1 MGDFGKSII
10 FVKNALPLYSS
21 FNYVQVAAGKHN
33 AFYERLKPQFGR
45 RLSWGCKNKIIG
57 IRMSVVDAG
66 KEDKVGFDW
75 EEEILEEID
84 PLGFQ
89 APWRKS
95 KRNYSKLEEGETDIG
110 DWAERARSSSLR
122 AIQAR
127 GFNATLEDLLPR
139 KKKKSRRNKKKI
151 SEKNLK
157 LKLSDLSLE
166 KYDSDIDE
174 VNTRLENAIKRL
186 GGETFREKHDTMKSE
201 FREKIANYSEPTNR
215 KKEVALNKGLVE
227 AATAQDVLIE
237 VTEVIEAVSKGL
249 SPSPLT
255 PLNMATALHRIAKN
269 MEKVSLMKGNRLAFA
284 RQRDMAVLVSV
295 AMGSLPQCSAQG
307 ISNIAWALSKIGGES
322 LYWSEMDRIAE
333 VAATRMSEFNA
344 QNVANIAGAFASMQH
359 AAPDLFTELAK
370 RASCIA
376 STFRS
381 QELAQFLWAFAALY
395 QPADPLL
402 DSLDLICNGLI
413 IKNDIGYDLN
423 ARNSGS
429 KANST
434 DGIAESIELTRQ
446 RPEEKPEAY
455 DCKPDLV
462 KADEDYIETKAEA
475 EITDMQLND
484 QLWCQDEVD
493 ISGTIGCT
501 EHNEHQQLA
510 NDYAGIDVQG
520 DTVSV
525 FNDFTRDQLANVAW
539 SYTVLNQMGRPFFSY
554 IWKKLIEFEAQRI
567 SALYREDI
575 MFAWQLHQVNQ
586 CLKLECSHLG
596 LSIGSDL
603 EHRVAEACK
612 TKRFNKKT
620 TSLFQKEVG
629 RLLVSTG
636 YDWEREY
643 RVDGYILDSVVSDK
657 KVALEI
663 DGPTHFSRNTGS
675 PLGHTMLKRRYLA
688 AAGWNLMSLSLQEWE
703 ELRGESEQME
713 FLRTLLKDAF

>member
-1 MGDFGKSII
+1 MGDFGKSI
-10 FVKNALPLYSS
+10 FVKNALSLYSS
-21 FNYVQVAAGKHN
+21 FKYVQVAAGNNN
-33 AFYERLKPQFGR
+33 ALFGSQKLQFGG
-45 RLSWGCKNKIIG
+45 RLSWGCKSKSSG
-57 IRMSVVDAG
+57 IRMSVVDVG
-66 KEDKVGFDW
+66 KEDRAGFDW
-75 EEEILEEID
+75 ESEILEEID

-89 APWRKS
+89 APSRKA
-95 KRNYSKLEEGETDIG
+95 KRNHSKLEEEEMDIG

-127 GFNATLEDLLPR
+127 GLNTTLEDLLPR
-139 KKKKSRRNKKKI
+139 KKKKGRRNKKKI

-157 LKLSDLSLE
+157 FKLSDLSLE

-186 GGETFREKHDTMKSE
+186 GGETLREKHDAMKSE
-201 FREKIANYSEPTNR
+201 FREKIASYSEPTNR
-215 KKEVALNKGLVE
+215 KKEVALNKDLVE
-227 AATAQDVLIE
+227 AATAQDVLME
-237 VTEVIEAVSKGL
+237 VTDVIEAVSKGL

-255 PLNMATALHRIAKN
+255 PFNMATALHRIAKN
-269 MEKVSLMKGNRLAFA
+269 MEKVSMMKSNRLAFA

-333 VAATRMSEFNA
+333 VAVTRMSEFNA

-359 AAPDLFTELAK
+359 ASPDLFTELAK

-402 DSLDLICNGLI
+402 DSLDFICNGFI
-413 IKNDIGYDLN
+413 SKNDTGDDLN
-423 ARNSGS
+423 ARNSDS

-434 DGIAESIELTRQ
+434 EGTAESSELTRQ
-446 RPEEKPEAY
+446 RPGGKPEAY

-462 KADEDYIETKAEA
+462 KAGEVYIEAKAKA
-475 EITDMQLND
+475 KITDMQLND
-484 QLWCQDEVD
+484 QLLCRDEVK
-493 ISGTIGCT
+493 ISGTRGLT
-501 EHNEHQQLA
+501 EHDEYQQLA
-510 NDYAGIDVQG
+510 NNDGGIDVQG
-520 DTVSV
+520 TTMSV

-586 CLKLECSHLG
+586 CLKLECPHLG
-596 LSIGSDL
+596 LSVGSDL

-643 RVDGYILDSVVSDK
+643 RVDGYILDSVLSDK

-663 DGPTHFSRNTGS
+663 DGPTHFARNTGS

-688 AAGWNLMSLSLQEWE
+688 AAGWNVMSLSLQDWE
-703 ELRGESEQME
+703 ELRGESDQME
-713 FLRTLLKDAF
+713 FLRTLLKDAL

>member
-1 MGDFGKSII
+1 MGDFGKTI
-10 FVKNALPLYSS
+10 FVKNALPVYPS
-21 FNYVQVAAGKHN
+21 FKYVQVAAGNNN
-33 AFYERLKPQFGR
+33 AFYGSHKLQFGG
-45 RLSWGCKNKIIG
+45 RLSLGCKSKSSG
-57 IRMSVVDAG
+57 IRMSIVDVG
-66 KEDKVGFDW
+66 KEDKAGFDL
-75 EEEILEEID
+75 EAEILEEID

-89 APWRKS
+89 APWRKA
-95 KRNYSKLEEGETDIG
+95 KRNHSKVEEKEVDIG

-127 GFNATLEDLLPR
+127 GFNATLDDLLPR
-139 KKKKSRRNKKKI
+139 KKKKGRRSKKKI
-151 SEKNLK
+151 LQKNIK
-157 LKLSDLSLE
+157 FKLSDLSLE
-166 KYDSDIDE
+166 NYDSDIDE

-186 GGETFREKHDTMKSE
+186 GGEALREKHDAMKSE
-201 FREKIANYSEPTNR
+201 FREKIASYSEPTNR
-215 KKEVALNKGLVE
+215 KKEITLNKGLVE
-227 AATAQDVLIE
+227 AATAQDVLTE

-255 PLNMATALHRIAKN
+255 PFNMATALHRIAKN
-269 MEKVSLMKGNRLAFA
+269 MEKVSLMKSNRLAFA

-359 AAPDLFTELAK
+359 TSPDFFTELAK

-376 STFRS
+376 STFKS

-395 QPADPLL
+395 HSADPLL
-402 DSLDLICNGLI
+402 DSLDFIF
-413 IKNDIGYDLN
+413 NDSISKHDTGDDLN
-423 ARNSGS
+423 AINSDS

-434 DGIAESIELTRQ
+434 EGTAESSEVTKQ
-446 RPEEKPEAY
+446 RPGAKPEAY
-455 DCKPDLV
+455 CCIPDLV
-462 KADEDYIETKAEA
+462 ETSEDYIEARAKAEV
-475 EITDMQLND
+475 TKMQLKD

-493 ISGTIGCT
+493 ISGTIGVT
-501 EHNEHQQLA
+501 EQHEYQELA
-510 NDYAGIDVQG
+510 NNDGGIDVQVA
-520 DTVSV
+520 TMSV

-586 CLKLECSHLG
+586 CLKLECPHLG
-596 LSIGSDL
+596 LSVGSDL

-612 TKRFNKKT
+612 TKRFNTKT

-643 RVDGYILDSVVSDK
+643 RVDGYILDSVLSDK

-663 DGPTHFSRNTGS
+663 DGPTHFARNTGS

-688 AAGWNLMSLSLQEWE
+688 AAGWNVISLSLEDWE
-703 ELRGESEQME
+703 ELHGESEQMQ
-713 FLRTLLKDAF
+713 FLRTLLKDVL

>member
-1 MGDFGKSII
+1 MGDFGKSI
-10 FVKNALPLYSS
+10 FVKNALPVYPS
-21 FNYVQVAAGKHN
+21 FKYVQVAAGNNN
-33 AFYERLKPQFGR
+33 AFYGSHKLQFGG
-45 RLSWGCKNKIIG
+45 RLSLGCKSKSSG
-57 IRMSVVDAG
+57 IRMSIVDVG
-66 KEDKVGFDW
+66 KEDKAVFDL
-75 EEEILEEID
+75 EAEILEEID

-89 APWRKS
+89 APWRKA
-95 KRNYSKLEEGETDIG
+95 KRNHSKVEEKEVDIG

-127 GFNATLEDLLPR
+127 GFNATLDDLLPR
-139 KKKKSRRNKKKI
+139 KKKKGRRSKKKI
-151 SEKNLK
+151 LQKNIK
-157 LKLSDLSLE
+157 FKLSDLSLE
-166 KYDSDIDE
+166 NYDSDIDE

-186 GGETFREKHDTMKSE
+186 GGETLREKHDAMKSE
-201 FREKIANYSEPTNR
+201 FREKIASYSEPTNR
-215 KKEVALNKGLVE
+215 KKEIALNKGLVE
-227 AATAQDVLIE
+227 AATAQDVLTE

-255 PLNMATALHRIAKN
+255 PFNMATALHRIAKN
-269 MEKVSLMKGNRLAFA
+269 MEKVSLMKSNRLAFA

-359 AAPDLFTELAK
+359 TSPDLFTELAK

-376 STFRS
+376 STFKS

-395 QPADPLL
+395 HSADPLL
-402 DSLDLICNGLI
+402 DSLDFIF
-413 IKNDIGYDLN
+413 NDSISKHDTGDDLN
-423 ARNSGS
+423 AIISDS
-429 KANST
+429 KENST
-434 DGIAESIELTRQ
+434 EGTAESSEVTKQ
-446 RPEEKPEAY
+446 RPGAKPEAI
-455 DCKPDLV
+455 CCIPDLV
-462 KADEDYIETKAEA
+462 ETSEDYIEARAKAEV
-475 EITDMQLND
+475 TKMQLKD
-484 QLWCQDEVD
+484 QLWCEDEVD
-493 ISGTIGCT
+493 ISGTIGVT
-501 EHNEHQQLA
+501 EQHEYQELA
-510 NDYAGIDVQG
+510 NNDGGIDVQVA
-520 DTVSV
+520 TMSV

-586 CLKLECSHLG
+586 CLKLECPHLG
-596 LSIGSDL
+596 LSVGSDL

-612 TKRFNKKT
+612 TKRFNTKT

-643 RVDGYILDSVVSDK
+643 RVDGYILDSVLSDK

-663 DGPTHFSRNTGS
+663 DGPTHFARNTGS

-688 AAGWNLMSLSLQEWE
+688 AAGWNVISLSLEDWE
-703 ELRGESEQME
+703 ELHGESEQMQ
-713 FLRTLLKDAF
+713 FLRTLLKDVL

>member
-1 MGDFGKSII
+1 MGDFGNSI
-10 FVKNALPLYSS
+10 FVKNALSLYPS
-21 FNYVQVAAGKHN
+21 FKYVQVAAGNNN
-33 AFYERLKPQFGR
+33 AFYGSHKLQFGG
-45 RLSWGCKNKIIG
+45 RLSLGCKSKSSG
-57 IRMSVVDAG
+57 IRMSIVDVR
-66 KEDKVGFDW
+66 KEDKAGFDL
-75 EEEILEEID
+75 EAEILEEID

-89 APWRKS
+89 APWRKA
-95 KRNYSKLEEGETDIG
+95 KRNHSKVEEKEVDIG

-127 GFNATLEDLLPR
+127 GFNATLDDLLPR
-139 KKKKSRRNKKKI
+139 KKKKGRRSKKKI
-151 SEKNLK
+151 LQKNIK
-157 LKLSDLSLE
+157 FKLSDLSLE
-166 KYDSDIDE
+166 NYDSDIDE

-186 GGETFREKHDTMKSE
+186 GGETLREKHDAMKSE
-201 FREKIANYSEPTNR
+201 FREKIASYSEPTNR

-227 AATAQDVLIE
+227 AATAQDVLTE

-255 PLNMATALHRIAKN
+255 PFNMATALHRIAKN
-269 MEKVSLMKGNRLAFA
+269 MEKVSLMKSNRLAFA

-359 AAPDLFTELAK
+359 TSPDLFTELAK

-376 STFRS
+376 STFKS

-395 QPADPLL
+395 HSADPLL
-402 DSLDLICNGLI
+402 DSLDFIFNGLI
-413 IKNDIGYDLN
+413 IKHDTGDDLN
-423 ARNSGS
+423 AINSDS

-434 DGIAESIELTRQ
+434 KGTAESSEVAKQ
-446 RPEEKPEAY
+446 RPGAKPEAY
-455 DCKPDLV
+455 CCIPDLV
-462 KADEDYIETKAEA
+462 KTSEDYIEARAKAEVT
-475 EITDMQLND
+475 EMQLKD

-493 ISGTIGCT
+493 ISGTIGVT
-501 EHNEHQQLA
+501 EHHEYQELA
-510 NDYAGIDVQG
+510 NNDGGIDVQVA
-520 DTVSV
+520 TMSV

-586 CLKLECSHLG
+586 CLKLECPHLG
-596 LSIGSDL
+596 LSVGSDL

-636 YDWEREY
+636 CDWEREY
-643 RVDGYILDSVVSDK
+643 RVDGYILDSVLSDK

-663 DGPTHFSRNTGS
+663 DGPTHFARNTGS

-688 AAGWNLMSLSLQEWE
+688 AAGWNVISLSLEDWE
-703 ELRGESEQME
+703 ELHGESEQMQ
-713 FLRTLLKDAF
+713 FLRTLLKDVL

>member
-1 MGDFGKSII
+1 MGDFGKSI
-10 FVKNALPLYSS
+10 FVKNALPVYPS
-21 FNYVQVAAGKHN
+21 FKYVQVAAGNNN
-33 AFYERLKPQFGR
+33 AFYGSHKLQFGG
-45 RLSWGCKNKIIG
+45 RLSLGCKSKSSG
-57 IRMSVVDAG
+57 IRMSIVDVG
-66 KEDKVGFDW
+66 KEDKAGFDL
-75 EEEILEEID
+75 EAEILEEID

-89 APWRKS
+89 APWRKA
-95 KRNYSKLEEGETDIG
+95 KRNHSKVEEKEVDIG

-127 GFNATLEDLLPR
+127 GFNATLDDLLPR
-139 KKKKSRRNKKKI
+139 KKKKGRSKKKI
-151 SEKNLK
+151 LQKNIK
-157 LKLSDLSLE
+157 FKLSDLSLE
-166 KYDSDIDE
+166 NYDSDIDK

-186 GGETFREKHDTMKSE
+186 GGETLREKHDAMKSE
-201 FREKIANYSEPTNR
+201 FREKIASYSEPTNR
-215 KKEVALNKGLVE
+215 KKEIALNKGLVE
-227 AATAQDVLIE
+227 AATAQDVLTE

-255 PLNMATALHRIAKN
+255 PFNMATALHRLAKN
-269 MEKVSLMKGNRLAFA
+269 MEKVSLMKSNRLAFA

-359 AAPDLFTELAK
+359 TSPDLFTELAK

-376 STFRS
+376 STFKS

-395 QPADPLL
+395 HSADPLL
-402 DSLDLICNGLI
+402 DSLDFIF
-413 IKNDIGYDLN
+413 NDSISKHDTGDDLN
-423 ARNSGS
+423 AINSDY

-434 DGIAESIELTRQ
+434 EGTAESSEVTKQ
-446 RPEEKPEAY
+446 RPGAKPEAY
-455 DCKPDLV
+455 CCIPDLV
-462 KADEDYIETKAEA
+462 ETSEDYIEARAKAEV
-475 EITDMQLND
+475 TKMQLKD

-493 ISGTIGCT
+493 ISGTIGVT
-501 EHNEHQQLA
+501 EQHEYQELA
-510 NDYAGIDVQG
+510 NNDGGIDVQVA
-520 DTVSV
+520 TMSV

-586 CLKLECSHLG
+586 CLKLECPHLG
-596 LSIGSDL
+596 LSVGSDL

-612 TKRFNKKT
+612 TKRFNTKT

-643 RVDGYILDSVVSDK
+643 RVDGYILDSVLSDK

-663 DGPTHFSRNTGS
+663 DGPTHFARNTGS

-688 AAGWNLMSLSLQEWE
+688 AAGWNVISLSLEDWE
-703 ELRGESEQME
+703 ELHGESEQMQ
-713 FLRTLLKDAF
+713 FLRTLLKDVL

>member
-1 MGDFGKSII
+1 M
-10 FVKNALPLYSS
+10 
-21 FNYVQVAAGKHN
+21 
-33 AFYERLKPQFGR
+33 
-45 RLSWGCKNKIIG
+45 
-57 IRMSVVDAG
+57 
-66 KEDKVGFDW
+66 
-75 EEEILEEID
+75 
-84 PLGFQ
+84 
-89 APWRKS
+89 
-95 KRNYSKLEEGETDIG
+95 
-110 DWAERARSSSLR
+110 
-122 AIQAR
+122 
-127 GFNATLEDLLPR
+127 
-139 KKKKSRRNKKKI
+139 
-151 SEKNLK
+151 
-157 LKLSDLSLE
+157 
-166 KYDSDIDE
+166 
-174 VNTRLENAIKRL
+174 
-186 GGETFREKHDTMKSE
+186 
-201 FREKIANYSEPTNR
+201 
-215 KKEVALNKGLVE
+215 VE
-227 AATAQDVLIE
+227 AATAQDVLTE

-255 PLNMATALHRIAKN
+255 PFNMATALHRIAKN
-269 MEKVSLMKGNRLAFA
+269 MEKVSLMKSNRLAFA

-359 AAPDLFTELAK
+359 SSPDLFTELAK

-376 STFRS
+376 STFKS

-395 QPADPLL
+395 HSADPLL
-402 DSLDLICNGLI
+402 DSLDFIF
-413 IKNDIGYDLN
+413 NDSISKHDTGDDLN
-423 ARNSGS
+423 AINSDY

-434 DGIAESIELTRQ
+434 EGTAESSEVTKQ
-446 RPEEKPEAY
+446 RPGAKPEAY
-455 DCKPDLV
+455 CCIPDLV
-462 KADEDYIETKAEA
+462 ETSEDYIEARAKAEV
-475 EITDMQLND
+475 TKMQLKD

-493 ISGTIGCT
+493 ISGTIGVT
-501 EHNEHQQLA
+501 EQHEYQELA
-510 NDYAGIDVQG
+510 NNDGGIDVQVA
-520 DTVSV
+520 TMSV

-586 CLKLECSHLG
+586 CLKLECPHLG
-596 LSIGSDL
+596 LSVGSDL

-612 TKRFNKKT
+612 TKRFNTKT

-643 RVDGYILDSVVSDK
+643 RVDGYILDSVLSDK

-663 DGPTHFSRNTGS
+663 DGPTHFARNTGS

-688 AAGWNLMSLSLQEWE
+688 AAGWNVISLSLEDWE
-703 ELRGESEQME
+703 ELHGESEQMQ
-713 FLRTLLKDAF
+713 FLRTLLKDVL

>member
-1 MGDFGKSII
+1 MGDFGKSI
-10 FVKNALPLYSS
+10 FVKNALPVYPS
-21 FNYVQVAAGKHN
+21 FKYVQVAAGNNN
-33 AFYERLKPQFGR
+33 AFYGSHKLQFGG
-45 RLSWGCKNKIIG
+45 RLSLGCKSKSSG
-57 IRMSVVDAG
+57 IRMSIVDVG
-66 KEDKVGFDW
+66 KEDKAGFDL
-75 EEEILEEID
+75 EAEILEEID

-89 APWRKS
+89 APWRKA
-95 KRNYSKLEEGETDIG
+95 KRNHSKVEEKEVDIG

-127 GFNATLEDLLPR
+127 GFNATLDDLLPR
-139 KKKKSRRNKKKI
+139 KKKKGRSKKKI
-151 SEKNLK
+151 LQKNIK
-157 LKLSDLSLE
+157 FKLSDLSLE
-166 KYDSDIDE
+166 NYDSDIDK

-186 GGETFREKHDTMKSE
+186 GGETLREKHDAMKSE
-201 FREKIANYSEPTNR
+201 FREKIASYSEPTNR
-215 KKEVALNKGLVE
+215 KKEIALNKGLVE
-227 AATAQDVLIE
+227 AATAQDVLTE

-255 PLNMATALHRIAKN
+255 PFNMATALHRIAKN
-269 MEKVSLMKGNRLAFA
+269 MEKVSLMKSNRLAFA

-359 AAPDLFTELAK
+359 SSPDLFTELAK

-376 STFRS
+376 STFKS

-395 QPADPLL
+395 HSADPLL
-402 DSLDLICNGLI
+402 DSLDFIF
-413 IKNDIGYDLN
+413 NDSISKHDTGDDLN
-423 ARNSGS
+423 AINSDY

-434 DGIAESIELTRQ
+434 EGTAESSEVTKQ
-446 RPEEKPEAY
+446 RPGAKPEAY
-455 DCKPDLV
+455 CCIPDLV
-462 KADEDYIETKAEA
+462 ETSEDYIEARAKAEV
-475 EITDMQLND
+475 TKMQLKD

-493 ISGTIGCT
+493 ISGTIGVT
-501 EHNEHQQLA
+501 EQHEYQELA
-510 NDYAGIDVQG
+510 NNDGGIDVQVA
-520 DTVSV
+520 TMSV

-586 CLKLECSHLG
+586 CLKLECPHLG
-596 LSIGSDL
+596 LSVGSDL

-612 TKRFNKKT
+612 TKRFNTKT

-643 RVDGYILDSVVSDK
+643 RVDGYILDSVLSDK

-663 DGPTHFSRNTGS
+663 DGPTHFARNTGS

-688 AAGWNLMSLSLQEWE
+688 AAGWNVISLSLEDWE
-703 ELRGESEQME
+703 ELHGESEQMQ
-713 FLRTLLKDAF
+713 FLRTLLKDVL

>member
-1 MGDFGKSII
+1 MGDFGKSI
-10 FVKNALPLYSS
+10 FVKNALPVYPS
-21 FNYVQVAAGKHN
+21 FKYVQVAAGNNN
-33 AFYERLKPQFGR
+33 AFYGSHKLQFGG
-45 RLSWGCKNKIIG
+45 RLSLGCKSKSSG
-57 IRMSVVDAG
+57 IRMSIVDVG
-66 KEDKVGFDW
+66 KEDKAGFDL
-75 EEEILEEID
+75 EAEILEEID

-89 APWRKS
+89 APWRKA
-95 KRNYSKLEEGETDIG
+95 KRNHSKVEEKEVDIG

-127 GFNATLEDLLPR
+127 GFNATLDDLLPR
-139 KKKKSRRNKKKI
+139 KKKKGRSKKKI
-151 SEKNLK
+151 LQKNIK
-157 LKLSDLSLE
+157 FKLSDLSLE
-166 KYDSDIDE
+166 NYDSDIDK

-186 GGETFREKHDTMKSE
+186 GGETLREKHDAMKSE
-201 FREKIANYSEPTNR
+201 FREKIASYSEPTNR
-215 KKEVALNKGLVE
+215 KKEIALNKGLVE
-227 AATAQDVLIE
+227 AATAQDVLTE

-255 PLNMATALHRIAKN
+255 PFNMATALHRIAKN
-269 MEKVSLMKGNRLAFA
+269 MEKVSLMKSNRLAFA

-359 AAPDLFTELAK
+359 TSPDLFTELAK

-376 STFRS
+376 STFKS

-395 QPADPLL
+395 HSADPLL
-402 DSLDLICNGLI
+402 DSLDFIF
-413 IKNDIGYDLN
+413 NDSISKHDTGDDLN
-423 ARNSGS
+423 AINSDY

-434 DGIAESIELTRQ
+434 EGTAESSEVTKQ
-446 RPEEKPEAY
+446 RPGAKPEAY
-455 DCKPDLV
+455 CCIPDLV
-462 KADEDYIETKAEA
+462 ETSEDYIEARAKAEV
-475 EITDMQLND
+475 TKMQLKD

-493 ISGTIGCT
+493 ISGTIGVT
-501 EHNEHQQLA
+501 EQHEYQELA
-510 NDYAGIDVQG
+510 NNDGGIDVQVA
-520 DTVSV
+520 TMSV

-586 CLKLECSHLG
+586 CLKLECPHLG
-596 LSIGSDL
+596 LSVGSDL

-612 TKRFNKKT
+612 TKRFNTKT

-643 RVDGYILDSVVSDK
+643 RVDGYILDSVLSDK

-663 DGPTHFSRNTGS
+663 DGPTHFARNTGS

-688 AAGWNLMSLSLQEWE
+688 AAGWNVISLSLEDWE
-703 ELRGESEQME
+703 ELHGESEQMQ
-713 FLRTLLKDAF
+713 FLRTLLKDVL

>member
-1 MGDFGKSII
+1 MGDFGKAI
-10 FVKNALPLYSS
+10 FVKNALPLYPS
-21 FNYVQVAAGKHN
+21 FKYVQVAAGNNN
-33 AFYERLKPQFGR
+33 AFYGSHKLQFGG
-45 RLSWGCKNKIIG
+45 RLSLGCKSKSSG
-57 IRMSVVDAG
+57 IRMSIVDVG
-66 KEDKVGFDW
+66 KEDKASFDW
-75 EEEILEEID
+75 EAEILEEID

-89 APWRKS
+89 APWRKA
-95 KRNYSKLEEGETDIG
+95 KRNHSKVEEKEMDIG

-127 GFNATLEDLLPR
+127 GFNATLDDLLPR
-139 KKKKSRRNKKKI
+139 KRKKGRKNKKKI
-151 SEKNLK
+151 SEKNIK
-157 LKLSDLSLE
+157 FKLSDLSLE

-186 GGETFREKHDTMKSE
+186 GGETLREKHDAMKSE
-201 FREKIANYSEPTNR
+201 FREKIASYSEPTNR
-215 KKEVALNKGLVE
+215 KKEIALNKGLVE
-227 AATAQDVLIE
+227 AATAQDVLTE

-255 PLNMATALHRIAKN
+255 PFNMATSLHRIAKN
-269 MEKVSLMKGNRLAFA
+269 MEKVSLMKSNRLAFA

-359 AAPDLFTELAK
+359 ASPDLFTELAK

-376 STFRS
+376 STFRP

-395 QPADPLL
+395 HSADPLL
-402 DSLDLICNGLI
+402 DSLDFICNGLI
-413 IKNDIGYDLN
+413 RKHDTVGDLN
-423 ARNSGS
+423 ASNSDS
-429 KANST
+429 KAS
-434 DGIAESIELTRQ
+434 
-446 RPEEKPEAY
+446 
-455 DCKPDLV
+455 
-462 KADEDYIETKAEA
+462 EDYIEARTKAEVT
-475 EITDMQLND
+475 EMQLND

-493 ISGTIGCT
+493 ISGTIGLT
-501 EHNEHQQLA
+501 EHHEYQELA
-510 NDYAGIDVQG
+510 NNDGGIDVQG
-520 DTVSV
+520 ATMSA

-586 CLKLECSHLG
+586 CLKLECPHLG
-596 LSIGSDL
+596 LSVGSDL
-603 EHRVAEACK
+603 EHRVAEASK

-643 RVDGYILDSVVSDK
+643 RVDGYILDSVLSDK

-663 DGPTHFSRNTGS
+663 DGPTHFARNTGS

-688 AAGWNLMSLSLQEWE
+688 AAGWNVISLSLEDWE
-703 ELRGESEQME
+703 ELRGESEQMQ
-713 FLRTLLKDAF
+713 FLRTLLKDVL